1 MPVGD
6 AISVPSRYS
15 RYPVTPT
22 SSVEA
27 LQDTATSEKESAVA
41 VTFVGVLGA
50 EVSVGA
56 ETETAMSS
64 HQAASSNDP
73 MPTRPAPKVAS
84 FACMIT
90 APSAF
95 TVMSEPAR
103 ETSIW

>member
-1 MPVGD
+1 MVADWPAAIVAGTAENEIVGGTGTTTGAVGT
-6 AISVPSRYS
+6 AIV
-15 RYPVTPT
+15 
-22 SSVEA
+22 
-27 LQDTATSEKESAVA
+27 
-41 VTFVGVLGA
+41 
-50 EVSVGA
+50 
-56 ETETAMSS
+56 MSS
-64 HQAASSNDP
+64 HKAVSSNDP